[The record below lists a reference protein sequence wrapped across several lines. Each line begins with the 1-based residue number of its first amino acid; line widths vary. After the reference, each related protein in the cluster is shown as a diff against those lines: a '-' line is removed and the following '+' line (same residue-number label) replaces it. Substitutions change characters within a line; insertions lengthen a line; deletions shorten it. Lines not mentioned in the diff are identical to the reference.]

1 VEAAVLDVTIPLTGS
16 AGLQSAL
23 AGLDARPASLAEAFH
38 AVAACAG
45 VPVTVTGN
53 PEEVAA

>member
-1 VEAAVLDVTIPLTGS
+1 MTGS